1 MLDILKSFPSCNG
14 NGVAAI
20 VPTAGAISVD
30 AHIAAINA
38 LVIALEQLTDETEA
52 EIGQHIS
59 AIKVAEPNDW
69 EAIVKAKCGI
79 SRSRAYE
86 LMAIADGTKTIEQSR
101 SETNARQIR
110 HRQKQAAVRDI
121 TDSEITELKAAHR
134 RELAGARA
142 QIAEAEKARERQAV
156 RFEHK
161 FIELSDARGL
171 GSEREQLRKALGEI
185 VELLAEMRG
194 LLTHA
199 EHNRAAIATKI
210 TRAETIA
217 TSALKPAKIAI
228 VNLPVR
234 QLA

>member
-69 EAIVKAKCGI
+69 EAIVKARCGI

-86 LMAIADGTKTIEQSR
+86 LMAIADGAKSTEQTR
-101 SETNARQIR
+101 RETNARKLKHRQIR
-110 HRQKQAAVRDI
+110 AVRSG
-121 TDSEITELKAAHR
+121 TDKQGPT
-134 RELAGARA
+134 
-142 QIAEAEKARERQAV
+142 
-156 RFEHK
+156 
-161 FIELSDARGL
+161 
-171 GSEREQLRKALGEI
+171 
-185 VELLAEMRG
+185 
-194 LLTHA
+194 
-199 EHNRAAIATKI
+199 
-210 TRAETIA
+210 
-217 TSALKPAKIAI
+217 
-228 VNLPVR
+228 
-234 QLA
+234 

>member
-161 FIELSDARGL
+161 LIGLSDARDLCAEAGE
-171 GSEREQLRKALGEI
+171 GRGREFAGQAGRVTQRRRRREC
-185 VELLAEMRG
+185 RRCPF
-194 LLTHA
+194 HW
-199 EHNRAAIATKI
+199 AAGYDGPVKRTKI
-210 TRAETIA
+210 W
-217 TSALKPAKIAI
+217 
-228 VNLPVR
+228 
-234 QLA
+234 

>member
-161 FIELSDARGL
+161 LIGLSDARGL
-171 GSEREQLRKALGEI
+171 GSERKQLRKALGEI
-185 VELLAEMRG
+185 VELLTEMRG

-199 EHNRAAIATKI
+199 ERNRTAINTKI
-210 TRAETIA
+210 TRAEKIA
-217 TSALKPAKIAI
+217 TSVLKPAKAAV
-228 VNLPVR
+228 VNLPAKQV
-234 QLA
+234 A